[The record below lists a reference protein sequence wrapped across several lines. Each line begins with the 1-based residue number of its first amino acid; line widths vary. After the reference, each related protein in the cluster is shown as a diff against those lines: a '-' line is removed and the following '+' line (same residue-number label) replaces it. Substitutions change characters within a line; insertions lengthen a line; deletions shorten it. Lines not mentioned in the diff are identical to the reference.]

1 MRVQGDTTGKPLS
14 LKANNM
20 DRVEGE
26 DAKAAARMLLDGTAG
41 KHKAG
46 ELKTDAE
53 IAKDVVECVGTFRWR
68 EDKRLPSLP
77 TVIST
82 SAHTRAG
89 GAPPSKEGWGPWLQW
104 RCPENPQ
111 GAVQLAQS
119 DPCLLDGLSF
129 PLSLCF
135 ALDKLGMS
143 PAAFKLASD
152 GGATGAAG
160 AAGAAGNSSSNG
172 GSSGGG
178 SGSSSGAPP
187 RPKLTVV
194 VLGATVS
201 AEQRLVYDSDY
212 WTEFTSRYAFADLH
226 IIMVGP
232 ECDAHF
238 LDDKKGRKKRK
249 ARLGPNTTVEAV
261 TGVLRPLLE
270 APPRASTVAIRQRR
284 DTP

>member
-1 MRVQGDTTGKPLS
+1 MSWKEGDVAKVVGLQGRAELNGRFAVVAKGKWPNSKKRIGVRVQGDTTGKPLS

-77 TVIST
+77 TVTST
-82 SAHTRAG
+82 STHTRAG

-152 GGATGAAG
+152 GGAAG
-160 AAGAAGNSSSNG
+160 AA
-172 GSSGGG
+172 
-178 SGSSSGAPP
+178 
-187 RPKLTVV
+187 
-194 VLGATVS
+194 
-201 AEQRLVYDSDY
+201 
-212 WTEFTSRYAFADLH
+212 EFTSRYAFADLH

-270 APPRASTVAIRQRR
+270 ARPELAQWQYANDATRSDR
-284 DTP
+284 